1 MDRLYRHAPLAFS
14 RAKFSNFPSF
24 SVADTDLQI
33 RGSNGHPDPEIRGRG
48 GRSQKKVFRPFGP
61 QFGLQIRRTKP
72 PGPLPWICHWF
83 LNAYHAFYNPG
94 QSSLDISMCFVISRH
109 TTIISNGNKVPPTPS
124 NLCSKLFWS
133 KSSRVHFWCYRKQH
147 WNRVGEKRA
156 FNLRRFFGRTIAKN
170 KYFCNV
176 YQQVLSEVVAS
187 YMWEF
192 KPRDISLSSP
202 VPLVVTFCCL
212 TQVLPVFPASLSIE
226 HFDLT

>member
-1 MDRLYRHAPLAFS
+1 MRGFLKSVLVYVDRLYRHAPLAFS

-48 GRSQKKVFRPFGP
+48 GRSQKKSFSALWASVWSTNKEDQAPGAPHLDLPLIFECLPRILQPRTKLIRHFHVFRNFAP
-61 QFGLQIRRTKP
+61 
-72 PGPLPWICHWF
+72 
-83 LNAYHAFYNPG
+83 YYN
-94 QSSLDISMCFVISRH
+94 H
-109 TTIISNGNKVPPTPS
+109 
-124 NLCSKLFWS
+124 

-147 WNRVGEKRA
+147 WNRVGVKRA

-187 YMWEF
+187 YM
-192 KPRDISLSSP
+192 
-202 VPLVVTFCCL
+202 
-212 TQVLPVFPASLSIE
+212 
-226 HFDLT
+226 